1 MFYISFQGLTAGN
14 QITLSLMT
22 SLYRANQRVIIGK
35 ESYWAQQM
43 KFVRADESLCA
54 HLFDRR
60 ERTHKEKRWQ
70 NDKRKTR
77 QRQLEIIFLR

>member
-1 MFYISFQGLTAGN
+1 MPANMNKFNQDHDESQYPINNMDRTNSKLHLEMYMKFQDLTAGN

-43 KFVRADESLCA
+43 KSMLMRVNVCA
-54 HLFDRR
+54 HV
-60 ERTHKEKRWQ
+60 
-70 NDKRKTR
+70 
-77 QRQLEIIFLR
+77 